1 MKKHRKTHDDIVAH
15 FQKRCLERI
24 GIILNQRV
32 LKSLRA
38 ESKLELLYAQSRTKS
53 HFLLKKE
60 QYNGKQMLQFDVV
73 VIYDSLRHGFVTTY
87 KYDRQQYSAASGQT

>member
-1 MKKHRKTHDDIVAH
+1 MKRCSKTHDVIVAH

-32 LKSLRA
+32 LKSLHA
-38 ESKLELLYAQSRTKS
+38 ENKLKLLYVQSRTKT

-60 QYNGKQMLQFDVV
+60 QCNGAQMLQFDVV
-73 VIYDSLRHGFVTTY
+73 VICDKLRHGFVTTY
-87 KYDRQQYSAASGQT
+87 KHDRRQYLKKAD